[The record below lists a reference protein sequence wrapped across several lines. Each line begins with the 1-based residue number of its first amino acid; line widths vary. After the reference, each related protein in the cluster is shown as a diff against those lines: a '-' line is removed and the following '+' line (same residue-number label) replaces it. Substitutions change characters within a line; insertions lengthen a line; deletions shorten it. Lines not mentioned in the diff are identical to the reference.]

1 MKSLLFT
8 IILLLSFIAQS
19 QTASP
24 WIDEMTSISNIGDK
38 FRQVLGPTG
47 NAGSHAGE
55 MCYNISGTY
64 VDEEYYSFESEQLD
78 LLLWSEV
85 SVEFTIESNIRTN
98 DQFAFW
104 YYDAAVADWS
114 GFDLSNLTGT
124 YTVTIPTSTTYISFD
139 LSTISSNGGLNGKF
153 AHVDRIVLNDP
164 AQALPVELIS
174 FTARLE
180 NNINLIEWSTASE
193 NNSDRFELEQSENG
207 NDWKLI
213 TTAPAA
219 GNSTQLIH
227 YVYSEC
233 FPLPII
239 NYYRLVQY
247 DIDGKFEIFGPIVVD
262 NRKAEKRILRY
273 VSMSGQ
279 EIDPTSTTGL
289 VLGILEDG
297 TTVKVYL

>member
-1 MKSLLFT
+1 MKNLLV
-8 IILLLSFIAQS
+8 ILAIVLCFFSQAQ
-19 QTASP
+19 TTSP
-24 WIDEMTSISNIGDK
+24 WIDEMTSINNPNDK
-38 FRQVLGPTG
+38 FRQVLGPAG

-64 VDEEYYSFESEQLD
+64 IDEEYYSFESEQLD

-104 YYDAAVADWS
+104 YYDATVPGWS
-114 GFDLSNLTGT
+114 GFDLSNLAGT
-124 YTVTIPTSTTYISFD
+124 YTVTIPTSTKYISFD
-139 LSTISSNGGLNGKF
+139 LSTLNSSGGLNGKY
-153 AHVDRIVLNDP
+153 AHVDRIVLSDP
-164 AQALPVELIS
+164 ASPLPVELIS
-174 FTARLE
+174 FTANL
-180 NNINLIEWSTASE
+180 NNNVNLIEWSTASE

-207 NDWKLI
+207 NNWKLI
-213 TTAPAA
+213 TSIPAA
-219 GNSTQLIH
+219 GNSTQLTH

-247 DIDGKFEIFGPIVVD
+247 DIDGKFEIFGPIAVD

-273 VSMSGQ
+273 VSLNGQ
-279 EIDPTSTTGL
+279 EIDPTSTTGF
-289 VLGILEDG
+289 VIGILEDG
-297 TTVKVYL
+297 TTIKVYL

>member
-1 MKSLLFT
+1 MKTLLFT

-19 QTASP
+19 QTTSP
-24 WIDEMTSISNIGDK
+24 WIDEMTSISGFGDK
-38 FRQVLGPTG
+38 FRQVLGPTT
-47 NAGSHAGE
+47 NAGSHNGE
-55 MCYNISGTY
+55 MCYNVTGTY

-98 DQFAFW
+98 DLFAFW
-104 YYDAAVADWS
+104 YYDAAVPGWS
-114 GFDLSNLTGT
+114 GYNISNLTGT
-124 YTVTIPTSTTYISFD
+124 YTVTIPTTTTYISFD
-139 LSTISSNGGLNGKF
+139 LSTISSSGGLNGKY
-153 AHVDRIVLNDP
+153 AHVDRIVLSDP
-164 AQALPVELIS
+164 ASTLPVELIS
-174 FTARLE
+174 FTANL
-180 NNINLIEWSTASE
+180 NNNVNLIEWSTASE

-213 TTAPAA
+213 TSVPAA
-219 GNSTQLIH
+219 RNSTQLIH

-247 DIDGKFEIFGPIVVD
+247 DIDGKFEIFGPIAVD
-262 NRKAEKRILRY
+262 NRKPEKRILRY
-273 VSMSGQ
+273 ISLSGQ
-279 EIDPTSTTGL
+279 EIDPTTTTGV

-297 TTVKVYL
+297 TTVTVYL